1 MAVPSNISLFN
12 YRIHNDLNCDFC
24 LHLCLHEELLDS
36 VPKSV
41 YSPSFFIFAN
51 LLIFNKIILILK
63 KVIIYHF
70 TIANSKL
77 CFYTQTPPSYPLQLP
92 LTQGES
98 WYFFSKMVSN
108 STLPLFVEGVLER
121 GREFMDYKLVY
132 KFPKKL

>member
-1 MAVPSNISLFN
+1 MICYSCVVLIGYLYSMKCYNTCRMLLS
-12 YRIHNDLNCDFC
+12 
-24 LHLCLHEELLDS
+24 LCLLL
-36 VPKSV
+36 
-41 YSPSFFIFAN
+41 
-51 LLIFNKIILILK
+51 LK
-63 KVIIYHF
+63 KNKVIIYHF

-132 KFPKKL
+132 KFQNNLSPNVTTASIKSLSTNCFRISAS

>member
-1 MAVPSNISLFN
+1 MLLS
-12 YRIHNDLNCDFC
+12 
-24 LHLCLHEELLDS
+24 LCLLL
-36 VPKSV
+36 
-41 YSPSFFIFAN
+41 
-51 LLIFNKIILILK
+51 LK
-63 KVIIYHF
+63 KNKVIIYHF

-132 KFPKKL
+132 KFQK

>member
-51 LLIFNKIILILK
+51 LLIFK
-63 KVIIYHF
+63 
-70 TIANSKL
+70 
-77 CFYTQTPPSYPLQLP
+77 
-92 LTQGES
+92 
-98 WYFFSKMVSN
+98 
-108 STLPLFVEGVLER
+108 
-121 GREFMDYKLVY
+121 EFIY
-132 KFPKKL
+132 KFIVHELPPPFEDSLYKQRES

>member
-1 MAVPSNISLFN
+1 MIMICYSSVILIGYLHSMKCYNTC
-12 YRIHNDLNCDFC
+12 RIL
-24 LHLCLHEELLDS
+24 LSLCLLL
-36 VPKSV
+36 
-41 YSPSFFIFAN
+41 
-51 LLIFNKIILILK
+51 LK
-63 KVIIYHF
+63 KNKVIIYHF

-132 KFPKKL
+132 KFQNFIWIDKESHLHLQHEKDKI